1 MRYAPTHGN
10 NDKKNINMKNIFKKI
25 AMLTL
30 IFFVIAGC
38 KDYLEVQPKSQ
49 ISVSDAFSNVPNAT
63 NAVIGVYDELMG
75 DNGYGIRINMY
86 YPYDSDEIIVSG
98 NLDNG
103 RRGIGRYQ
111 LLLTNAEL
119 RNPFLQLYRGIEK
132 ANLCIEQIPNMVQ
145 YSNGTDADKK
155 ELRRLHGEALTVRA
169 QFFFELIRNWG
180 DVPAPMVP
188 AYKQPDLFIPQADRD
203 ATYNKILED
212 LKMAT
217 DLVGWRSEIP
227 VRNERITKGAIKA
240 LRAKIALFRGGYSLR
255 SSGKMER
262 NADYQTYYKIARD
275 ECADLLA
282 KRGEHTLNPVFED
295 IWKKYLSSFTYDPA
309 GEIIF
314 EVGAGGSNATSDS
327 RMANYNGPSVNAASR
342 YGTGGGGLLALPN
355 YFYAFDS
362 VDTRRDVTVTL
373 YSIAATNIKA
383 PRRLGELTDGK
394 FRKDWR
400 NPLLPGTALNPGYN
414 WPMIRF
420 SDVLLMFAEAENEL
434 NGPTAPAISAFE
446 EVRKRAY
453 KGNEA
458 KIGKT
463 PTDKAGFFDAIA
475 NERYLEFGSE
485 GIRKF
490 DLIRWNLL
498 NQKIEETRTK
508 IQNMRDAKG
517 AFANV
522 PKYIFWK
529 NNGEEI
535 QFLNSFYKP
544 TTLTTAPT
552 GWTRLDWGQHLTT
565 NVIDGVTLD
574 KAIARLFV
582 TGKSE
587 LFPYDQA
594 TVDSYQGKLKQN
606 PGY

>member
-1 MRYAPTHGN
+1 
-10 NDKKNINMKNIFKKI
+10 
-25 AMLTL
+25 LTL
-30 IFFVIAGC
+30 
-38 KDYLEVQPKSQ
+38 
-49 ISVSDAFSNVPNAT
+49 
-63 NAVIGVYDELMG
+63 
-75 DNGYGIRINMY
+75 
-86 YPYDSDEIIVSG
+86 
-98 NLDNG
+98 
-103 RRGIGRYQ
+103 
-111 LLLTNAEL
+111 
-119 RNPFLQLYRGIEK
+119 
-132 ANLCIEQIPNMVQ
+132 
-145 YSNGTDADKK
+145 
-155 ELRRLHGEALTVRA
+155 RA
-169 QFFFELIRNWG
+169 QYFFELIRNWG
-180 DVPAPMVP
+180 DVPASMIP
-188 AYKQPDLFIPQADRD
+188 AYKQTDLFIAQTDRD
-203 ATYNKILED
+203 ITYVKLLDD

-240 LRAKIALFRGGYSLR
+240 LRAKIALFRGGYALR
-255 SSGKMER
+255 SSGKIER

-275 ECADLLA
+275 ECSDLLA
-282 KRGEHTLNPVFED
+282 KRTEHTLNPVFED
-295 IWKKYLSSFTYDPA
+295 IWKKHLSAFQLDPF

-314 EVGAGGSNATSDS
+314 EVGAGGSNSTSDS

-342 YGTGGGGLLALPN
+342 YGTGGGGLVALPN

-362 VDTRRDVTVTL
+362 TDTRRDVTVTV
-373 YSIAATNIKA
+373 YSIGATNLKS
-383 PRRLGELTDGK
+383 PRTLGTLTDGK

-434 NGPTAPAISAFE
+434 NGPTVAAISAFE

-453 KGNEA
+453 KGNES

-463 PTDKAGFFDAIA
+463 PTDKIGFFDAIT

-498 NQKIEETRTK
+498 TQKIEETRTK
-508 IQNMRDAKG
+508 ITDMSARKG
-517 AFANV
+517 AYANV
-522 PKYIFWK
+522 PRYIFWK

-544 TTLTTAPT
+544 TSLTVAPA
-552 GWTRLDWGQHLTT
+552 GWTLLNWGQNLSA
-565 NVIDGVTLD
+565 VAIDGLTLD
-574 KAIARLFV
+574 KAIARFFV

-594 TVDSYQGKLKQN
+594 TFDSYQGKLKQN

>member
-1 MRYAPTHGN
+1 
-10 NDKKNINMKNIFKKI
+10 MKNIFKKI
-25 AMLTL
+25 AL
-30 IFFVIAGC
+30 ITVVFFAISSC

-49 ISVSDAFSNVPNAT
+49 ISVEDAFSNLPNAT
-63 NAVIGVYDELMG
+63 NAVIGVYDELSG

-119 RNPFLQLYRGIEK
+119 RNPFLQLYRGVEK
-132 ANLCIEQIPNMVQ
+132 ANLCIDQIPAMAQ
-145 YSNGTDADKK
+145 YTNGTEAEKK
-155 ELRRLHGEALTVRA
+155 ELRRLHGEVLTLRA
-169 QFFFELIRNWG
+169 QFLFELIRNWG

-188 AYKQPDLFIPQADRD
+188 AYKQTDLFIPQADRD
-203 ATYNKILED
+203 VTYAKILDD
-212 LKMAT
+212 LKIAS

-227 VRNERITKGAIKA
+227 VRNERLTKGAVKA

-282 KRGEHTLNPVFED
+282 KRTEHTLNPIFED
-295 IWKKYLSSFTYDPA
+295 VWKKYLSSFTYDPA

-314 EVGAGGSNATSDS
+314 EVGAGGSNSSSDS

-342 YGTGGGGLLALPN
+342 YGSGGGGLVALPN

-362 VDTRRDVTVTL
+362 TDARRDVTVTF

-414 WPMIRF
+414 WPLIRF

-434 NGPTAPAISAFE
+434 NGPTASAISAFE

-453 KGNEA
+453 YKNET

-463 PTDKAGFFDAIA
+463 PTDKTGFFDAIT

-498 NQKIEETRTK
+498 NQKIVETRTK
-508 IQNMRDAKG
+508 IQNIRDAKG
-517 AFANV
+517 DFANV
-522 PKYIFWK
+522 PKYLFWK

-544 TTLTTAPT
+544 TSLTVAPI

-565 NVIDGVTLD
+565 NIIDGVTLD

-594 TVDSYQGKLKQN
+594 TFDSYQGKLKQN

>member
-1 MRYAPTHGN
+1 
-10 NDKKNINMKNIFKKI
+10 MKNIFKKI
-25 AMLTL
+25 AL
-30 IFFVIAGC
+30 ITVVFFAISSC

-49 ISVSDAFSNVPNAT
+49 ISVEDAFSNLPNAT
-63 NAVIGVYDELMG
+63 NAVIGVYDELSG

-132 ANLCIEQIPNMVQ
+132 ANLCIDQIPAMAQ
-145 YSNGTDADKK
+145 YTNGTEAEKK
-155 ELRRLHGEALTVRA
+155 ELRRLHGEVLTLRA
-169 QFFFELIRNWG
+169 QFLFELIRNWG
-180 DVPAPMVP
+180 DVPAPMMP
-188 AYKQPDLFIPQADRD
+188 AYKQTDLFIPQADRD
-203 ATYNKILED
+203 VTYVKILDD
-212 LKMAT
+212 LKIAS

-227 VRNERITKGAIKA
+227 VRNERITKGAVKA

-282 KRGEHTLNPVFED
+282 KRTEHTLNPIFED
-295 IWKKYLSSFTYDPA
+295 VWKKYLSSFTYDPA

-342 YGTGGGGLLALPN
+342 YGSGGGGLIALPN

-362 VDTRRDVTVTL
+362 TDTRRDVTVTL

-434 NGPTAPAISAFE
+434 NGPTTGAISAFE

-453 KGNEA
+453 YKNET

-463 PTDKAGFFDAIA
+463 PTDKTGFFDAIT

-508 IQNMRDAKG
+508 IQNIRDAKG
-517 AFANV
+517 DFANV
-522 PKYIFWK
+522 PKYLFWK

-544 TTLTTAPT
+544 TSLTVAPT

-565 NVIDGVTLD
+565 NIIDGVTLD

-594 TVDSYQGKLKQN
+594 TFDSYQGKLKQN

>member
-1 MRYAPTHGN
+1 
-10 NDKKNINMKNIFKKI
+10 MKTIFKKLTFLSLSLTF
-25 AMLTL
+25 AMLVAT
-30 IFFVIAGC
+30 GC
-38 KDYLEVQPKSQ
+38 KEYLEVQPKSQ
-49 ISVSDAFSNVPNAT
+49 ISIADAFANVANAT

-86 YPYDSDEIIVSG
+86 YPYDSDEMIVSG
-98 NLDNG
+98 NIDNG

-111 LLLTNAEL
+111 LLLTNTEI

-132 ANLCIEQIPNMVQ
+132 ANLCIEQIPLMSLYN
-145 YSNGTDADKK
+145 NGSDAEKK
-155 ELRRLHGEALTVRA
+155 ELRRLHGEVLTLRA

-180 DVPAPMVP
+180 DVPAPLVP
-188 AYKQPDLFIPQADRD
+188 AYKQTDLFIAQADRD
-203 ATYNKILED
+203 VTYNKLIED
-212 LKMAT
+212 LKTAT
-217 DLVGWRSEIP
+217 DLVPWRTEIP
-227 VRNERITKGAIKA
+227 LRNERITKGAVKA
-240 LRAKIALFRGGYSLR
+240 LRAKIALFRGGYALR

-262 NADYQTYYKIARD
+262 NADYQTYIKIARD
-275 ECADLLA
+275 ECADLMA

-295 IWKKYLSSFTYDPA
+295 IWKRYLSSFQLDPF

-314 EVGAGGSNATSDS
+314 EVGAGGSNSNSDS
-327 RMANYNGPSVNAASR
+327 RMANYNGPSMNASSR
-342 YGTGGGGLLALPN
+342 YGSGGGGLLVLPN

-362 VDTRRDVTVTL
+362 TDTRRDVTTTR
-373 YSIAATNIKA
+373 YSVAATNIKA
-383 PRRLGELTDGK
+383 PRRLGEITDGK

-434 NGPTAPAISAFE
+434 SGPTPAAIAAFE
-446 EVRKRAY
+446 EVRKRAF
-453 KGNEA
+453 KGNET

-463 PTDKAGFFDAIA
+463 PTDKAGFFDAIV

-498 NQKIEETRTK
+498 AQKIAETRQK
-508 IQNMRDAKG
+508 IQDIRDAKG

-522 PKYIFWK
+522 PQYLFWK

-535 QFLNSFYKP
+535 QFQNSLYKP
-544 TTLTTAPT
+544 NTTTTAPT
-552 GWTRLDWGQHLTT
+552 GWTRLDWRQHLTG
-565 NVIDGVTLD
+565 NLIDGVQLH
-574 KAIARLFV
+574 AGIARFFV
-582 TGKSE
+582 AGKSE
-587 LFPYDQA
+587 LFPFDQA
-594 TVDSYQGKLKQN
+594 TIDSYQGKLKQN

>member
-1 MRYAPTHGN
+1 
-10 NDKKNINMKNIFKKI
+10 MKNIFTKI
-25 AMLTL
+25 AF
-30 IFFVIAGC
+30 IIVVFFAISSC

-49 ISVSDAFSNVPNAT
+49 ISVEDAFSNLPNAT
-63 NAVIGVYDELMG
+63 NAVIGVYDELSG

-119 RNPFLQLYRGIEK
+119 RNPFLQLYRGVEK
-132 ANLCIEQIPNMVQ
+132 ANLCIDQIPVMPQ
-145 YSNGTDADKK
+145 YTNGTEAEKK
-155 ELRRLHGEALTVRA
+155 ELRRLHGEVLTLRA
-169 QFFFELIRNWG
+169 QFLFELIRNWG

-188 AYKQPDLFIPQADRD
+188 AYKQTDLFIPQADRD
-203 ATYNKILED
+203 VTYVKILDD
-212 LKMAT
+212 LKIAS

-227 VRNERITKGAIKA
+227 VRNERLTKGAVKA

-282 KRGEHTLNPVFED
+282 KRTEHTLNPIFED
-295 IWKKYLSSFTYDPA
+295 VWKKYLSSFTYDPA

-314 EVGAGGSNATSDS
+314 EVGAGGSNASSDS

-342 YGTGGGGLLALPN
+342 YGSGGGGLVALPN

-362 VDTRRDVTVTL
+362 TDTRRDVTVTF

-434 NGPTAPAISAFE
+434 NGPTTGAISAFE

-453 KGNEA
+453 YKNET

-463 PTDKAGFFDAIA
+463 PTDKTGFFDAIT

-508 IQNMRDAKG
+508 IQNIRDAKG
-517 AFANV
+517 DFANV
-522 PKYIFWK
+522 PKYLFWK

-544 TTLTTAPT
+544 TSLTVAPT

-565 NVIDGVTLD
+565 NIIDGVTLD

-594 TVDSYQGKLKQN
+594 TFDSYQGKLKQN

>member
-1 MRYAPTHGN
+1 
-10 NDKKNINMKNIFKKI
+10 MKNIVKKI
-25 AMLTL
+25 SILTAA
-30 IFFVIAGC
+30 FFIISGC

-49 ISVSDAFSNVPNAT
+49 ISVEDAFSNVANAT
-63 NAVIGVYDELMG
+63 NTIIGVYDELMG

-111 LLLTNAEL
+111 LLLTNTEI

-132 ANLCIEQIPNMVQ
+132 ANLCIEQIPAMAQ
-145 YSNGTDADKK
+145 YTNGTEADKK
-155 ELRRLHGEALTVRA
+155 ELRRLHGEALTLRA

-180 DVPAPMVP
+180 DVPAPMIP
-188 AYKQPDLFIPQADRD
+188 AYKQTDLFIPQADRD
-203 ATYNKILED
+203 VTYSKILDD
-212 LKMAT
+212 LKTAT
-217 DLVGWRSEIP
+217 DLVGWRTEIP
-227 VRNERITKGAIKA
+227 VRNERLTKGAIKA

-255 SSGKMER
+255 TTGKLER
-262 NADYQTYYKIARD
+262 NADYLTYYKIARD

-295 IWKKYLSSFTYDPA
+295 VWKKYLSSFAYDPA

-362 VDTRRDVTVTL
+362 IDTRRDVTVTV

-420 SDVLLMFAEAENEL
+420 SDVLLMFAETENEI
-434 NGPTAPAISAFE
+434 NGTPTATAISAFE

-453 KGNEA
+453 KGNETR
-458 KIGKT
+458 IGKT
-463 PTDKAGFFDAIA
+463 PTDKAGFFDALV

-498 NQKIEETRTK
+498 SQKIDETRTK

-517 AFANV
+517 AYTNV
-522 PKYIFWK
+522 PKYMFWR

-544 TTLTTAPT
+544 TALTVAPT
-552 GWTRLDWGQHLTT
+552 GWTRLDWGQYLTT

-574 KAIARLFV
+574 KAVARLFV
-582 TGKSE
+582 SGKSE
-587 LFPYDQA
+587 LFPFDQA
-594 TVDSYQGKLKQN
+594 TVDSYQGRLKQN

>member
-1 MRYAPTHGN
+1 
-10 NDKKNINMKNIFKKI
+10 MKNIFKKI
-25 AMLTL
+25 TL
-30 IFFVIAGC
+30 ITVVFFAISSC

-49 ISVSDAFSNVPNAT
+49 ISVEDAFSNLPNAT
-63 NAVIGVYDELMG
+63 NAVIGVYDELSG

-119 RNPFLQLYRGIEK
+119 RNPFLQLYRGVEK
-132 ANLCIEQIPNMVQ
+132 ANLCIDQIPAMAQ
-145 YSNGTDADKK
+145 YTNGTEAEKK
-155 ELRRLHGEALTVRA
+155 ELRRLHGEVLTLRA
-169 QFFFELIRNWG
+169 QFLFELIRNWG

-188 AYKQPDLFIPQADRD
+188 AYKQTDLFIPQADRD
-203 ATYNKILED
+203 VTYVKILDD
-212 LKMAT
+212 LKIAS

-227 VRNERITKGAIKA
+227 VRNERLTKGAVKA

-282 KRGEHTLNPVFED
+282 KRTEHTLNPIFED
-295 IWKKYLSSFTYDPA
+295 VWKKYLSSFTYDPA

-314 EVGAGGSNATSDS
+314 EVGAGGSNASSDS

-342 YGTGGGGLLALPN
+342 YGSGGGGLVALPN

-362 VDTRRDVTVTL
+362 TDTRRDVTVTL

-434 NGPTAPAISAFE
+434 NGPTASAISAFE

-453 KGNEA
+453 YKNET

-463 PTDKAGFFDAIA
+463 PTDKTGFFDAIT

-508 IQNMRDAKG
+508 IQNIRDAKG
-517 AFANV
+517 DFVNV
-522 PKYIFWK
+522 PKYLFWK

-544 TTLTTAPT
+544 TSLTVAPT

-565 NVIDGVTLD
+565 NIIDGVTLD

-594 TVDSYQGKLKQN
+594 TFDSYQGKLKQN

>member
-1 MRYAPTHGN
+1 
-10 NDKKNINMKNIFKKI
+10 MKNIFKKI
-25 AMLTL
+25 SILTAA
-30 IFFVIAGC
+30 FFIISGC

-49 ISVSDAFSNVPNAT
+49 ISVADAFSNVANAT
-63 NAVIGVYDELMG
+63 NSVIGVYDELMG

-111 LLLTNAEL
+111 LLLTNTEI

-132 ANLCIEQIPNMVQ
+132 ANLCIEQIPAMAQ
-145 YSNGTDADKK
+145 YTNGTDADKK
-155 ELRRLHGEALTVRA
+155 ELRRLHGEVLTLRA

-180 DVPAPMVP
+180 DVPAPMIP
-188 AYKQPDLFIPQADRD
+188 AYKQADLFIPQADRD
-203 ATYNKILED
+203 ITYSQILDD
-212 LKMAT
+212 LKTAT
-217 DLVGWRSEIP
+217 DLVGWRTEIP
-227 VRNERITKGAIKA
+227 VRNERLTKGAIKA

-255 SSGKMER
+255 TSGKLER
-262 NADYQTYYKIARD
+262 NADYLTYYKIARD
-275 ECADLLA
+275 ECTDLLA

-295 IWKKYLSSFTYDPA
+295 IWKKYLSSFTYDPF
-309 GEIIF
+309 GEIMF
-314 EVGAGGSNATSDS
+314 EAGAGGSNASSDS

-362 VDTRRDVTVTL
+362 TDTRRDVTVTV
-373 YSIAATNIKA
+373 YSIAATNIKL

-400 NPLLPGTALNPGYN
+400 NPFLPGTALNPGYN

-420 SDVLLMFAEAENEL
+420 SDVLLMFAETENEI
-434 NGPTAPAISAFE
+434 NGNPTAAAISAFE
-446 EVRKRAY
+446 EVRKRAF
-453 KGNEA
+453 KGNET
-458 KIGKT
+458 KIGNT
-463 PTDKAGFFDAIA
+463 PTDKAGFFDAVV

-498 NQKIEETRTK
+498 SKKIDETRTK
-508 IQNMRDAKG
+508 IQDIRDAKG
-517 AFANV
+517 VYANV
-522 PKYIFWK
+522 PKYMFWR

-544 TTLTTAPT
+544 TSLTIAPT
-552 GWTRLDWGQHLTT
+552 GWTRLDWGQYLTT

-574 KAIARLFV
+574 KAVARLFV
-582 TGKSE
+582 SGKSE
-587 LFPYDQA
+587 LFPFDQA

>member
-1 MRYAPTHGN
+1 
-10 NDKKNINMKNIFKKI
+10 
-25 AMLTL
+25 
-30 IFFVIAGC
+30 
-38 KDYLEVQPKSQ
+38 
-49 ISVSDAFSNVPNAT
+49 
-63 NAVIGVYDELMG
+63 
-75 DNGYGIRINMY
+75 
-86 YPYDSDEIIVSG
+86 
-98 NLDNG
+98 
-103 RRGIGRYQ
+103 
-111 LLLTNAEL
+111 
-119 RNPFLQLYRGIEK
+119 
-132 ANLCIEQIPNMVQ
+132 
-145 YSNGTDADKK
+145 
-155 ELRRLHGEALTVRA
+155 
-169 QFFFELIRNWG
+169 
-180 DVPAPMVP
+180 VP
-188 AYKQPDLFIPQADRD
+188 AYKQTDLFIPQADRD
-203 ATYNKILED
+203 ITYTKILDD
-212 LKMAT
+212 LKTAT
-217 DLVGWRSEIP
+217 DLVGWRTEIP
-227 VRNERITKGAIKA
+227 VRNERLTKGAIKA

-255 SSGKMER
+255 TSGKLER
-262 NADYQTYYKIARD
+262 NADYLTYYKIARD

-282 KRGEHTLNPVFED
+282 KRGEHTLNPIFED

-314 EVGAGGSNATSDS
+314 EAGAGGSNSTSDS

-362 VDTRRDVTVTL
+362 TDTRRDVTVTV

-420 SDVLLMFAEAENEL
+420 SDVLLMFAETENEI
-434 NGPTAPAISAFE
+434 NGNPTAAAISAFE

-453 KGNEA
+453 KGNET

-463 PTDKAGFFDAIA
+463 PTDKVGFFDALT

-498 NQKIEETRTK
+498 SQKVDETRIK

-517 AFANV
+517 SFANV
-522 PKYIFWK
+522 PKYMFWR

-544 TTLTTAPT
+544 TTLTVAPT
-552 GWTRLDWGQHLTT
+552 GWTRLDWGQYLTT

-574 KAIARLFV
+574 KAVARLFV
-582 TGKSE
+582 SGKSE
-587 LFPYDQA
+587 LFPFDQA

>member
-1 MRYAPTHGN
+1 
-10 NDKKNINMKNIFKKI
+10 MKNILKKI
-25 AMLTL
+25 SILTAA
-30 IFFVIAGC
+30 FFIISGC

-49 ISVSDAFSNVPNAT
+49 ISVADAFSNVANAT
-63 NAVIGVYDELMG
+63 NSVIGVYDELMG

-111 LLLTNAEL
+111 HLLTNAEL

-132 ANLCIEQIPNMVQ
+132 ANLCIEQIPAMAQ
-145 YSNGTDADKK
+145 YTNGTDADKK
-155 ELRRLHGEALTVRA
+155 ELRRLHGEVLALRA

-180 DVPAPMVP
+180 DVPAPMIP
-188 AYKQPDLFIPQADRD
+188 AYRQADLFIPQEDRD
-203 ATYNKILED
+203 VTYAKILED
-212 LKMAT
+212 LKTAT
-217 DLVGWRSEIP
+217 DLVGWRTEIP
-227 VRNERITKGAIKA
+227 VRNERLTKGAIKA
-240 LRAKIALFRGGYSLR
+240 LRAKIALFRGGFSLR
-255 SSGKMER
+255 SSGKLER
-262 NADYQTYYKIARD
+262 NADYLNYYKIARD

-282 KRGEHTLNPVFED
+282 KRGEHTLNPNYED
-295 IWKKYLSSFTYDPA
+295 VWRKLTSFQYDPN

-314 EVGAGGSNATSDS
+314 EVGAGGSNSNSDS
-327 RMANYNGPSVNAASR
+327 RMGNYNGPSVNAASR
-342 YGTGGGGLLALPN
+342 FGTGGGGLLALPN

-362 VDTRRDVTVTL
+362 TDTRRNVTVTV

-383 PRRLGELTDGK
+383 PRRLAELTDGK

-400 NPLLPGTALNPGYN
+400 VPLLPGTALNPGYN

-420 SDVLLMFAEAENEL
+420 SDVLLMFAETENEI
-434 NGPTAPAISAFE
+434 NGSPTPAAISAFE
-446 EVRKRAY
+446 EVRKRAFR
-453 KGNEA
+453 GNLSR
-458 KIGKT
+458 IGTT
-463 PTDKAGFFDAIA
+463 PTDKANFFDAIV

-498 NQKIEETRTK
+498 SQKITESRAKIIAMRNRT
-508 IQNMRDAKG
+508 G

-522 PKYIFWK
+522 PRYMFWR

-535 QFLNSFYKP
+535 QFLNSFYKA
-544 TTLTTAPT
+544 TNLTTAPT
-552 GWTRLDWGQHLTT
+552 GWTRLDWGQHLAA

-574 KAIARLFV
+574 RAMARLFV
-582 TGKSE
+582 SGKSE